1 MVQAGDLGRSGWK
14 EADVE
19 RWVTAWGGVFAGDLS
34 SRNNNNNHD
43 ADITHILATQA
54 QFKDRKN
61 ARVARARKMRGK
73 DAPHFVTADWL
84 EDCICARRRLP
95 EREFSLR
102 ERQRKEDAK
111 RRRAERA
118 EKGIEK
124 GKRLVNDCKSLSS
137 FCLSIFFFFF
147 SHRCFCFYRLRSTYS
162 SRRRFGYLTIVCACR
177 PFLLW
182 GRRGSGAGGNGF
194 ADLDHGGM
202 AAWAGIN
209 HVYSD
214 STFFRYDIELTR
226 NDKESGNVGQKYQIC
241 VSTILNC
248 APTRPPC
255 TD

>member
-34 SRNNNNNHD
+34 NSRNSSSNNHHD

-84 EDCICARRRLP
+84 EDSISARRRLP

-137 FCLSIFFFFF
+137 FCLSFLSFLFL
-147 SHRCFCFYRLRSTYS
+147 SSVFCFLS
-162 SRRRFGYLTIVCACR
+162 
-177 PFLLW
+177 
-182 GRRGSGAGGNGF
+182 
-194 ADLDHGGM
+194 
-202 AAWAGIN
+202 
-209 HVYSD
+209 
-214 STFFRYDIELTR
+214 
-226 NDKESGNVGQKYQIC
+226 
-241 VSTILNC
+241 STIYLLFKE
-248 APTRPPC
+248 ALWLSHHTLRLSPLFIMGTSW
-255 TD
+255 

>member
-34 SRNNNNNHD
+34 SRNNNNNNHHHD

-54 QFKDRKN
+54 QFKDKKN

-84 EDCICARRRLP
+84 EDSISARRRLP

-102 ERQRKEDAK
+102 ERQRKEDVK

-137 FCLSIFFFFF
+137 LCLSFLFLFL
-147 SHRCFCFYRLRSTYS
+147 SSVFCFFVVYDLPTLQRGALAISPYS
-162 SRRRFGYLTIVCACR
+162 ALVAPFYCGDVVVAVLGVMGLLT
-177 PFLLW
+177 W
-182 GRRGSGAGGNGF
+182 TMGAWP
-194 ADLDHGGM
+194 HG
-202 AAWAGIN
+202 
-209 HVYSD
+209 
-214 STFFRYDIELTR
+214 
-226 NDKESGNVGQKYQIC
+226 Q
-241 VSTILNC
+241 VSTMSTVT
-248 APTRPPC
+248 APSSAT
-255 TD
+255 T